1 MNDSPTVTLTS
12 VAAVRARLAP
22 LRLPGTSIGFV
33 PTMGALHE
41 GHATLIREALGGND
55 HVVVSIFVN
64 PLQFDRKDDLDHYP
78 RTLESDIAICRDLGV
93 DAVFAPSASEMYP
106 EPPEMTVQAGQL
118 GRHLCGASRPGH
130 FEGVA
135 TVVLK
140 LLQIVQPDRAYFGE
154 KDAQQLAV
162 IRRLVADFNLP
173 VEVVGVPTV
182 REPDGLAMS
191 SRNRRLS
198 RDGRTAALALV
209 RALTAARQAIEA
221 GERSS
226 AAIIAVATRQISADG
241 TVRVDYL
248 EVVDPRTMQPVEE
261 VTGPVLVAGA
271 LWVDGVRLIDNVT
284 AEPGGSPAVPG

>member
-1 MNDSPTVTLTS
+1 MNQIPTVTLTS
-12 VAAVRARLAP
+12 IAALGEHLAP
-22 LRLPGTSIGFV
+22 LRQAGTSIGFV

-41 GHATLIREALGGND
+41 GHAALIREARRGNGC
-55 HVVVSIFVN
+55 VVVSIFVN

-78 RTLESDIAICRDLGV
+78 RTLDSDVALCHDLGV
-93 DAVFAPSASEMYP
+93 DAVFAPPAHEMCP
-106 EPPEMTVQAGQL
+106 EPPEMTIQVGQL
-118 GRHLCGASRPGH
+118 GRHLCGAARPGH
-130 FEGVA
+130 FEGMA

-162 IRRLVADFNLP
+162 IRRLVADFHLA
-173 VEVVGVPTV
+173 VEVVGMPTV

-221 GERSS
+221 GERSP
-226 AAIIAVATRQISADG
+226 AAISAVATRQVPEDG
-241 TVRVDYL
+241 TVRLDYL

-271 LWVDGVRLIDNVT
+271 LWVDGVRLIDNLT
-284 AEPGGSPAVPG
+284 ARSGGAPVVSA

>member
-154 KDAQQLAV
+154 KDAQQLV
-162 IRRLVADFNLP
+162 VVRRLVTDLNVP
-173 VEVVGVPTV
+173 VDVIGVPTV
-182 REPDGLAMS
+182 REHDGLALS
-191 SRNRRLS
+191 SRNLRLDAEERRIAVSLF
-198 RDGRTAALALV
+198 AALK
-209 RALTAARQAIEA
+209 TAQDLIATGRRDVGGIRHLATAMIPA
-221 GERSS
+221 DERL
-226 AAIIAVATRQISADG
+226 RLE
-241 TVRVDYL
+241 YL
-248 EVVDPRTMQPVEE
+248 EIVDPDSMEPVET
-261 VTGPVLVAGA
+261 VTSPVLAAGA
-271 LWVDGVRLIDNVT
+271 LWVGSTRLIDNLLCT
-284 AEPGGSPAVPG
+284 TPIL